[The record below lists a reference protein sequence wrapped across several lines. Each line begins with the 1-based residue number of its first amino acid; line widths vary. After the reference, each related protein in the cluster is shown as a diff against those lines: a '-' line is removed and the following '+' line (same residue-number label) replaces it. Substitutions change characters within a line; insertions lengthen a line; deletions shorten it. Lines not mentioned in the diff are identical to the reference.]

1 MIYKLFRNVKN
12 NKIYLDMSYDK
23 QDIIDALG
31 SYIGCFLTIDYSI
44 YKNENFHDEKVA
56 DIKSIDDYVSFKYGI
71 KKLEKKK
78 YE

>member
-23 QDIIDALG
+23 EDIIESLAN
-31 SYIGCFLTIDYSI
+31 YIGCFLTIDYSVI
-44 YKNENFHDEKVA
+44 ENKDGKDNEIARIRSV
-56 DIKSIDDYVSFKYGI
+56 DDYVSFKYDI